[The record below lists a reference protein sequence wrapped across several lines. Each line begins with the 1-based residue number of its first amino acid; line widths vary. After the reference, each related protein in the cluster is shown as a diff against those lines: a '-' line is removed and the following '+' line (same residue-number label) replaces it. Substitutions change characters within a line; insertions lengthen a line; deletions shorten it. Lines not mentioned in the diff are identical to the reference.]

1 MNTES
6 ALSVFW
12 PCVAWMLIVFRAI
25 PLLSTFLKQEE
36 RETLCSRDTA
46 GISLLLSKQCSV
58 LKDHPKINVH
68 FTIIIVIWISA
79 TSRFWRTY
87 CTWSELCDLDQNC
100 GDLTELSSKGTWR
113 NEPVPFVRCLRPAI
127 PFPFR
132 RCRQIISSHPHEHCM
147 SAATL
152 DGIWRSAL
160 PLPLRGEN
168 TRMTRRPFDSPEPEL
183 NHLDPFVSIT

>member
-46 GISLLLSKQCSV
+46 GISLLLYKQCSV

-113 NEPVPFVRCLRPAI
+113 NEPVPFLCAQPATATDPSLFGAVARSYLVI
-127 PFPFR
+127 RMNIAWVLQHSMGFGAAPFPF
-132 RCRQIISSHPHEHCM
+132 P
-147 SAATL
+147 SAGKTQ
-152 DGIWRSAL
+152 GWR
-160 PLPLRGEN
+160 GG
-168 TRMTRRPFDSPEPEL
+168 
-183 NHLDPFVSIT
+183 HSIPPSQS